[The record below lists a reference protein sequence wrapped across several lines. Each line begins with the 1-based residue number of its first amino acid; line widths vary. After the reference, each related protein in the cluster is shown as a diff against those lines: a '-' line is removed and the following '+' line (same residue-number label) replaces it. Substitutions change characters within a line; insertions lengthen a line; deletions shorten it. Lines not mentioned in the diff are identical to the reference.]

1 MTSGHRAGASTVLLL
16 NDENQ
21 KLKRHCHTTMC
32 INRLDDLI
40 AVLENGFEEGPLK
53 L

>member
-1 MTSGHRAGASTVLLL
+1 MTSGHKAGASTVLLL

-21 KLKRHCHTTMC
+21 GLKRHWHTVMC

-40 AVLENGFEEGPLK
+40 QILENGFEEGPLS